1 MPDANRKQRIL
12 VVDDHP
18 SIVRFVQI
26 GLEMRDFDVVTA
38 GSGERALELAESTR
52 PDAIVLDVIMPDMD
66 GFDVLSR
73 LRENSKVPIIVIS
86 ADIETRP
93 RAMQLGANEFVAKPF
108 NTDQLA
114 KRIRAMLGD

>member
-1 MPDANRKQRIL
+1 MSDKDKKRLIL

-18 SIVRFVQI
+18 SIVRFIQI

-38 GSGERALELAESTR
+38 GSGERALELAESTK
-52 PDAIVLDVIMPDMD
+52 PDAIVLDVVMPDMD
-66 GFDVLSR
+66 GFDVLNR
-73 LRENSKVPIIVIS
+73 LRGNSQVPIIIIS

-108 NTDQLA
+108 NTDQLV
-114 KRIRAMLGD
+114 KTIKTMLGD